1 MANPIFEL
9 AFKPRPVRFCLMSVT
24 VFHIM
29 FPFPIVDSPQLKI
42 VMFSFAF
49 LYPIDPLSFIIIPIH
64 IVLGACPMWDTVHL
78 LAYIGV
84 FLLNNF
90 FYTLLLMYR
99 KLFIFRLNHDLLG
112 LGSLFSWNNSIGDFP
127 WPSLLLLLIR
137 VLPTAK
143 PTPHYYKVEV
153 QNFNYY
159 YYFSL

>member
-49 LYPIDPLSFIIIPIH
+49 LYPIDPLTFVIIPIH

-90 FYTLLLMYR
+90 FYTLLLMYW

-112 LGSLFSWNNSIGDFP
+112 LVSLFIWNNFIGDFP
-127 WPSLLLLLIR
+127 WTSLLVLLILI
-137 VLPTAK
+137 LPTAK
-143 PTPHYYKVEV
+143 TTPHYKE
-153 QNFNYY
+153 
-159 YYFSL
+159 